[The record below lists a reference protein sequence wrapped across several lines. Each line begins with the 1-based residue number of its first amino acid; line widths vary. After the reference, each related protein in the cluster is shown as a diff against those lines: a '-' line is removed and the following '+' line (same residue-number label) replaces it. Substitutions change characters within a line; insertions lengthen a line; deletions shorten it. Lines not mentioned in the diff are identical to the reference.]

1 MSKLLERFYFHL
13 FPIYVIMQLTDT
25 KERMF
30 KVEVMSLFKPK
41 EQKAK
46 FTEIPIDQVVANPHQ
61 PRKNFSGDSLAELC
75 DSIKAYGLIQP
86 ITVRKGTYSKYEL
99 IAGERRLR
107 ACTMAGMKTIPAIII
122 DVSNYE
128 SAAIAMIENLQ
139 RENLNFFDEAEG
151 YSNLISDFNITQ
163 EELAQRI
170 GKTQATIANKI
181 RILKLSPVV
190 KKIIKAN
197 NLTERHAR
205 ALLKLPGEDIQLKAL
220 KKITKNNLNV
230 TQTDEY
236 VEFLLSPKKPKNNQ
250 KSTRIFKD
258 IRIFSNTIK
267 QAIDMMNKSGIN
279 AYSEKNETEE
289 YIEYLVK
296 IPKKVM

>member
-1 MSKLLERFYFHL
+1 ML
-13 FPIYVIMQLTDT
+13 
-25 KERMF
+25 
-30 KVEVMSLFKPK
+30 KVEVISLFKTKEPK
-41 EQKAK
+41 SK
-46 FTEIPIDQVVANPHQ
+46 FTEIPIDQVAPNPHQ
-61 PRKNFSGDSLAELC
+61 PRKNFCHDSIIELS
-75 DSIKAYGLIQP
+75 DSIKQYGLIQP

-107 ACTMAGMKTIPAIII
+107 ACDMAGMRTIPALII
-122 DVSNYE
+122 DASNYE

-163 EELAQRI
+163 EELAVKI

-190 KKIIKAN
+190 KKIIKSN

-205 ALLKLPGEDIQLKAL
+205 ALLKLPDEEMQLKAL
-220 KKITKNNLNV
+220 KKITDSNLNV
-230 TQTDEY
+230 TQTDGY
-236 VEFLLSPKKPKNNQ
+236 IEFLLAPQKPKNNQ

-267 QAIDMMNKSGIN
+267 QAIDMMNKSGVN
-279 AYSEKNETEE
+279 AYSEKNETDE
-289 YIEYLVK
+289 YIEYRVK
-296 IPKKVM
+296 IPKYL

>member
-1 MSKLLERFYFHL
+1 MLSFYFHL
-13 FPIYVIMQLTDT
+13 FPVFVIIYLTDT
-25 KERMF
+25 KERML

-41 EQKAK
+41 EQKSR

-61 PRKNFSGDSLAELC
+61 PRKTFSPDTLAELC
-75 DSIKAYGLIQP
+75 DSIKQYGLIQP
-86 ITVRKGTYSKYEL
+86 ITVRRGTYSKYEL

-139 RENLNFFDEAEG
+139 RENLSFFDEAEG

-163 EELAQRI
+163 EELAQKI
-170 GKTQATIANKI
+170 GKTQANKI
-181 RILKLSPVV
+181 RILKLSPIV
-190 KKIIKAN
+190 KKIIKTN

-205 ALLKLPGEDIQLKAL
+205 ALLKLPNEEMQLRAL
-220 KKITKNNLNV
+220 KKITENNLNV

-236 VEFLLSPKKPKNNQ
+236 VEFLLAPQRPKNNQ
-250 KSTRIFKD
+250 KTTRIFKD

-267 QAIDMMNKSGIN
+267 QAIDMMNKSGVN
-279 AYSEKNETEE
+279 AYSEKNETDENS
-289 YIEYLVK
+289 
-296 IPKKVM
+296 

>member
-1 MSKLLERFYFHL
+1 ML
-13 FPIYVIMQLTDT
+13 
-25 KERMF
+25 
-30 KVEVMSLFKPK
+30 KVEVMSIFKPK
-41 EQKAK
+41 ESKSK

-61 PRKNFSGDSLAELC
+61 PRKSFSQDTLTELC
-75 DSIKAYGLIQP
+75 DSIKQYGLIQP

-107 ACTMAGMKTIPAIII
+107 ACIMAEMKTIPAIII
-122 DVSNYE
+122 DVGNYE

-163 EELAQRI
+163 EELANKI

-181 RILKLSPVV
+181 RILKLSPMV
-190 KKIIKAN
+190 KKIIKSN

-205 ALLKLPGEDIQLKAL
+205 ALLKLPDEEMQLKAL
-220 KKITKNNLNV
+220 KKIVDSNLNV

-236 VEFLLSPKKPKNNQ
+236 IEFLLAPQKVKNNQ
-250 KSTRIFKD
+250 KSMRIFKD

-267 QAIDMMNKSGIN
+267 QAIDLMNKSGVN

-289 YIEYLVK
+289 YIEYRVK
-296 IPKKVM
+296 IPKFL

>member
-1 MSKLLERFYFHL
+1 MSKLLDEFYFHL
-13 FPIYVIMQLTDT
+13 FPIIGIIDLTVT
-25 KERMF
+25 KERML

-41 EQKAK
+41 SKL
-46 FTEIPIDQVVANPHQ
+46 TEIPIDQIVANPHQ
-61 PRKNFSGDSLAELC
+61 PRKVFSSDSLAELC
-75 DSIKAYGLIQP
+75 DSIKQYGLIQP

-107 ACTMAGMKTIPAIII
+107 ACTMAEMKTIPAIII
-122 DVSNYE
+122 DVGNYE
-128 SAAIAMIENLQ
+128 SASIAMIENLQ

-163 EELAQRI
+163 EELAQKI

-181 RILKLSPVV
+181 RILKLSPMV
-190 KKIIKAN
+190 KKIIKNN

-205 ALLKLPGEDIQLKAL
+205 ALLKLPNEDMQTRAL
-220 KKITKNNLNV
+220 KKIIENNLNV

-236 VEFLLSPKKPKNNQ
+236 IDFLLTPKRQPNNQ
-250 KSTRIFKD
+250 KSMRIFKD

-267 QAIDMMNKSGIN
+267 QAIDMMNKSGVK
-279 AYSEKNETEE
+279 AYSEKTENDE
-289 YIEYLVK
+289 YIEYIVK
-296 IPKKVM
+296 IPKQMGL

>member
-1 MSKLLERFYFHL
+1 
-13 FPIYVIMQLTDT
+13 
-25 KERMF
+25 MF

-75 DSIKAYGLIQP
+75 DSIKTYGLIQP

-279 AYSEKNETEE
+279 AYSEKNETDE

-296 IPKKVM
+296 IPKFMQKEP

>member
-1 MSKLLERFYFHL
+1 
-13 FPIYVIMQLTDT
+13 
-25 KERMF
+25 MF

>member
-1 MSKLLERFYFHL
+1 MCK
-13 FPIYVIMQLTDT
+13 DT
-25 KERMF
+25 KERML

-41 EQKAK
+41 EQKSK
-46 FTEIPIDQVVANPHQ
+46 FTEIPIDQIVANPHQ
-61 PRKNFSGDSLAELC
+61 PRKNFSHDTLVELC
-75 DSIKAYGLIQP
+75 DSIKEYGLIQP

-107 ACTMAGMKTIPAIII
+107 ACIMAEMKTIPAIII

-139 RENLNFFDEAEG
+139 RENLCFFDEAEG

-163 EELAQRI
+163 EELAQKI

-181 RILKLSPVV
+181 RLLKLSPIV

-205 ALLKLPGEDIQLKAL
+205 ALLKLPTEEMQLKAL
-220 KKITKNNLNV
+220 KKITENNLNV
-230 TQTDEY
+230 TQTDKY
-236 VEFLLSPKKPKNNQ
+236 IEFLLSPQKPKRNQ
-250 KSTRIFKD
+250 KSMRIFKD

-279 AYSEKNETEE
+279 AYSEKNETDE

-296 IPKKVM
+296 IPKLKEL

>member
-1 MSKLLERFYFHL
+1 
-13 FPIYVIMQLTDT
+13 
-25 KERMF
+25 
-30 KVEVMSLFKPK
+30 MSLFKPK
-41 EQKAK
+41 SKL
-46 FTEIPIDQVVANPHQ
+46 TEIAIDQIVANPHQ
-61 PRKNFSGDSLAELC
+61 PRKVFSNDSLTELC
-75 DSIKAYGLIQP
+75 DSIKEYGLIQP

-107 ACTMAGMKTIPAIII
+107 ACIMAQMKTIPAIII
-122 DVSNYE
+122 DVGNYE

-163 EELAQRI
+163 EELAQKI

-181 RILKLSPVV
+181 RILKLSPMV
-190 KKIIKAN
+190 KKIIKNN

-205 ALLKLPGEDIQLKAL
+205 ALLKLPNEAMQTRAL
-220 KKITKNNLNV
+220 KKIIENNLNV

-236 VEFLLSPKKPKNNQ
+236 IDFLLTPKRQPNNQ
-250 KSTRIFKD
+250 RSTRIFKD

-267 QAIDMMNKSGIN
+267 QAIDMMNKSGVK
-279 AYSEKNETEE
+279 AYSEKTENDE
-289 YIEYLVK
+289 YIEYIVK
-296 IPKKVM
+296 IPKQMGL